1 VEWLILLLLVPAVVV
16 PVVGLWGF
24 AGCDFHPTV
33 VPSPPANLHAVAKSD
48 QRIDLNW
55 EQGDPNTIS
64 YRIDRAPDGG
74 TPVTIADNVTV
85 TTFVDDNIVV
95 NGMGLIPNTTYF
107 YDVRTIVADS
117 SLTDLADPAK
127 ANAKTFALAFQI
139 DPALPPLDHHDTGNF
154 CYAQRIPAA
163 QLLADGSKLRLQV
176 WGSPA
181 GNVTVHR
188 IYISRVANPGNPN
201 DYQSAG
207 DIKPVLIS
215 DLTLPNDQPIF
226 LPDLSNDPIDYTLD
240 QTMDLIIALDFTA
253 TAAQGNSRHVDQP
266 LVDLHW
272 KPGVQQAAGPRD
284 ANYVLQSNRLDF
296 VTKVIVS

>member
-24 AGCDFHPTV
+24 AGCGFHPAQAV
-33 VPSPPANLHAVAKSD
+33 LAPVNLQAVAKSD

-55 EQGDPNTIS
+55 EQGDLNTIS

-74 TPVTIADNVTV
+74 GFVTIADNVTD
-85 TTFVDDNIVV
+85 TNFVDDN
-95 NGMGLIPNTTYF
+95 GLIPNTKYF
-107 YDVRTIVADS
+107 YDVRTIVAANVS
-117 SLTDLADPAK
+117 SDLSSPAK

-139 DPALPPLDHHDTGNF
+139 DPALPPLDHADTGNF
-154 CYAQRIPAA
+154 CYVQRIPAA

-253 TAAQGNSRHVDQP
+253 TAAQGKSRHVNQP

-296 VTKVIVS
+296 VTKVIVVS

>member
-1 VEWLILLLLVPAVVV
+1 VEWLILLLLAPAVVV

-24 AGCDFHPTV
+24 AGCNFEHGAFATSV
-33 VPSPPANLHAVAKSD
+33 VAPVNLQAVAKSD
-48 QRIDLNW
+48 QRVDLNW
-55 EQGDPNTIS
+55 EQGDTNTVS

-74 TPVTIADNVTV
+74 GFVTIADNVTD
-85 TTFVDDNIVV
+85 TNFVDDN
-95 NGMGLIPNTTYF
+95 GLMPNTKYF
-107 YDVRTIVADS
+107 YEVRTIVADS
-117 SLTDLADPAK
+117 SLSDPAET
-127 ANAKTFALAFQI
+127 NAKTFALAFQI
-139 DPALPPLDHHDTGNF
+139 DPALPPLDHADTGNF
-154 CYAQRIPAA
+154 CYVQRISAA
-163 QLLADGSKLRLQV
+163 KLLADGSKLRLQV

-207 DIKPVLIS
+207 DIKPVLTS

-226 LPDLSNDPIDYTLD
+226 LPDLNNDPIDYTLD

-253 TAAQGNSRHVDQP
+253 TAAQGNSRHVNQP

-284 ANYVLQSNRLDF
+284 ANYILLSNRLDF
-296 VTKVIVS
+296 VTKVIVVS

>member
-1 VEWLILLLLVPAVVV
+1 MEWLILLLLVPAVVV
-16 PVVGLWGF
+16 PVVVLWGF
-24 AGCDFHPTV
+24 AGCSFQPRA
-33 VPSPPANLHAVAKSD
+33 SPPVLAPKNLHAGASD

-55 EQGDPNTIS
+55 ERGDPNTVS
-64 YRIDRAPDGG
+64 YKIDRAPDGG
-74 TPVTIADNVTV
+74 AFVTIAPNVTD
-85 TTFVDDNIVV
+85 TNFVDDN
-95 NGMGLIPNTTYF
+95 GLMPNTTYF
-107 YDVRTIVADS
+107 YQVRTIVAGP
-117 SLTDLADPAK
+117 SLSDPAE
-127 ANAKTFALAFQI
+127 ANATTFAVAFQI
-139 DPALPPLDHHDTGNF
+139 DPALPPLDHTDMGDF
-154 CYAQRIPAA
+154 CFVLRIPAA

-215 DLTLPNDQPIF
+215 DLTLPNDQPMF

-253 TAAQGNSRHVDQP
+253 TAAQGNSRHVNQP
-266 LVDLHW
+266 LVNLHW
-272 KPGVQQAAGPRD
+272 QQGVQQAAGPRD
-284 ANYVLQSNRLDF
+284 AGYIFRSNHADF
-296 VTKVIVS
+296 VTKVIVVS